1 MAKRARLLHRQRIQG
16 CRPRDWGLEQ
26 CVIAALFRTEA
37 QPVCGDELREVRQIV
52 LDLQKDGVS
61 GGGVRVGCAKTRN
74 PSAMYRSCVRKLP
87 PVMQRVR
94 CYDSVVSVDGPRKN
108 TQEST

>member
-1 MAKRARLLHRQRIQG
+1 VALWTGSWRAVAKRARLLHRQRIQV

-52 LDLQKDGVS
+52 LDLQKDGVF
-61 GGGVRVGCAKTRN
+61 GGGG
-74 PSAMYRSCVRKLP
+74 
-87 PVMQRVR
+87 
-94 CYDSVVSVDGPRKN
+94 
-108 TQEST
+108 